1 MATLLRNGTV
11 LTMVDGAR
19 SDLTAIVVRDGVIA
33 GTGSDREMTALAGS
47 DAETID
53 LRGAT
58 VMPSLIDTH
67 PHLMHFGVTAETH
80 VDLSD
85 ATSHEDIVARI
96 AARAAVT
103 PEGHWILTTPI
114 GEPHYFIRRSWRD
127 LKEGELPR
135 HEVLD
140 RAAPRHPVMLQAW
153 APVVPNVCALNS
165 EGLRRFGMTRRT
177 PDRVSNVWIEKD
189 AAGEPTEFCAARS
202 PTITPAIRTWTNCSA
217 NFRAAASANF

>member
-1 MATLLRNGTV
+1 MAALLRNGTV

-19 SDLTAIVVRDGVIA
+19 ASKPSAIVVRDGVVA
-33 GTGSDREMTALAGS
+33 GVGSDSDMAALAGR

-58 VMPSLIDTH
+58 VMPGLIDTH

-96 AARAAVT
+96 QARAAVT
-103 PEGHWILTTPI
+103 PEGEWILTTPV
-114 GEPHYFIRRSWRD
+114 GEPHYFIRRSWRR

-135 HEVLD
+135 REGLD
-140 RAAPRHPVMLQAW
+140 PAAPRPPVMLQAW
-153 APVVPNVCALNS
+153 APIGPNVCPPTRQVP
-165 EGLRRFGMTRRT
+165 RRLLVT
-177 PDRVSNVWIEKD
+177 PS
-189 AAGEPTEFCAARS
+189 
-202 PTITPAIRTWTNCSA
+202 TPAPVSK
-217 NFRAAASANF
+217 

>member
-1 MATLLRNGTV
+1 MATLLRNGIV
-11 LTMVDGAR
+11 LTMVVGA
-19 SDLTAIVVRDGVIA
+19 SSNLTAIVVRDGVVV
-33 GTGSDREMTALAGS
+33 GTGSDRDMAMLAGR

-58 VMPSLIDTH
+58 VMPGLIDTH

-96 AARAAVT
+96 QARAAVT
-103 PEGHWILTTPI
+103 PEGEWILTTPV

-135 HEVLD
+135 RALLD

-153 APVVPNVCALNS
+153 APVVPNV
-165 EGLRRFGMTRRT
+165 LRA
-177 PDRVSNVWIEKD
+177 E
-189 AAGEPTEFCAARS
+189 
-202 PTITPAIRTWTNCSA
+202 
-217 NFRAAASANF
+217 